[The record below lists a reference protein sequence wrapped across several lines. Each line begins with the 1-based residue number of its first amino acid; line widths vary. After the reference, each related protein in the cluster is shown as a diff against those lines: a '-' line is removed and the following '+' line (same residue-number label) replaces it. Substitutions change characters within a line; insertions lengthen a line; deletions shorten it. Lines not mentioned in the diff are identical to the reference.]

1 MARRF
6 FLAGRGRMRLVP
18 SGVTHPVSN
27 APLPSALMICHR
39 LISGLILAG
48 SSFSALA
55 QLSFSPAQEISDFMS
70 DVVEAHAVDMDGDG
84 DLDVIAR
91 TEYTGE
97 VCWWHNDGHGVFS
110 DRRKWTVSLVLTG
123 EIIGLA
129 DYNGD
134 GRLDIWIVKS
144 VRLSDEDYVDEL
156 SISYGLAT
164 EEFAAP
170 QVVYRGTVNQTIRA
184 IPADV
189 NRDGRMDLLGERGA
203 YLQQIDG
210 SFSTPNVQLTTPY
223 LNIYGRGALPLG
235 SFGTAQGIALLSIEN
250 GELFQTVIKADGSV
264 TESTLIYSLPEG
276 EIVEWFHVI
285 PSATGEAR
293 NRIILGR
300 SRDLGGGFFGKRIA
314 LVSTS
319 AAGVASEVAS
329 VSMGPMSRHR
339 GGIWDAAWDASRQW
353 LLITQEV
360 GEVYGTTELAH
371 VSISGNRLEY
381 SSGFT
386 FTGANHTMKFADLDG
401 DGLTD
406 LLLPLSSLS
415 GTFGPFFTQLQWYRG
430 RGGNLRFDSLAQP
443 INQANYAREINFA
456 GDIDHDGDADLI
468 TSGGASLGRNHAV
481 QIWKNEDGRFVLE
494 TITPRH
500 HSSYLIA
507 ARDMNGDSL
516 VDLKVQSFDYSYP
529 ENDYY
534 QHGSERI
541 YRYEQKMDGSFNE
554 ILLQETRYATASRLV
569 AEVDWDGDGIQDL
582 ILREVEAFFDY
593 SPFLGWRRGRLDG
606 TYEETRQL
614 FGFVPPDVYLGA
626 PVGATIACLDI
637 DRDGDPDLAAVGNL
651 FDGGTFWMEN
661 DGMGVISS
669 ARRLAD
675 SMLPLGGDL
684 DGDGFQDFVGLQGI
698 YLSRAGTK
706 FKLIPFAETQFGL
719 GNAGSEFMD
728 LDSDGDEDQ
737 VSARMINNTLNIHAL
752 DWLENRDG
760 IRLVGDYSPSR
771 STAEGFQRSI
781 GEIQITDRYDTAM
794 ADMDGDGVLDLVALS
809 INARLEWYKIT
820 RKSAPTAFTSW
831 MSARNL
837 KGNSA
842 GPLADWDDDGLPNWS
857 EFAFGSNPNLA
868 DPAHL
873 GRPHLQRGAAGMEL
887 TFQRRLNAA
896 ALGLDYPVQK
906 STDLVQWE
914 DWLPALESA
923 PVGTDYERV
932 TIPVPTVLSQEFFR
946 TGVKPPVG
954 N

>member
-1 MARRF
+1 MAGRF
-6 FLAGRGRMRLVP
+6 FLAGRGRMGLVAFDTTHQVLNVPPP
-18 SGVTHPVSN
+18 ST
-27 APLPSALMICHR
+27 LMIRHR
-39 LISGLILAG
+39 LISCLILAG

-55 QLSFSPAQEISDFMS
+55 QLSFSPAKEISDFMA
-70 DVVEAHAVDMDGDG
+70 DAVEAHAVDMDGDG

-110 DRRKWTVSLVLTG
+110 DRRKWTVNLVLTG

-144 VRLSDEDYVDEL
+144 VRLSDWTNVDEL
-156 SISYGLAT
+156 LIARGQAT
-164 EEFAAP
+164 EEFAVP
-170 QVVYRGTVNQTIRA
+170 QVVYRGQANQDLRGA
-184 IPADV
+184 PADV

-203 YLQQIDG
+203 YFQQLDG
-210 SFSTPNVQLTTPY
+210 SFSTPNVQLPSPY
-223 LNIYGRGALPLG
+223 INVNGCVDLPLG
-235 SFGTAQGIALLSIEN
+235 NFGNAGGLGFLSDE
-250 GELFQTVIKADGSV
+250 GGVLQQTVIKADGSLME
-264 TESTLIYSLPEG
+264 TTLIYSPPEG
-276 EIVEWFHVI
+276 EQIDWFRVI
-285 PSATGEAR
+285 PAAAGETQ
-293 NRIILGR
+293 NRIMLGR

-314 LVSTS
+314 LISTS
-319 AAGVASEVAS
+319 AAGVVSEVAS
-329 VSMGPMSRHR
+329 VSMGSMSRNR
-339 GGIWDAAWDASRQW
+339 GGISDAAWDASQQR

-360 GEVYGTTELAH
+360 GEVYGITELAH
-371 VSISGNRLEY
+371 VSIRGNSLEY

-386 FTGANHTMKFADLDG
+386 FTGANHTMKLADLDG

-415 GTFGPFFTQLQWYRG
+415 GTFGPFFTQLQWHRG
-430 RGGNLRFDSLAQP
+430 QGGNLRFDSLAQP

-494 TITPRH
+494 TITTRH

-516 VDLKVQSFDYSYP
+516 VDLKVQSFDYSFP

-534 QHGSERI
+534 QNGSERI

-554 ILLQETRYATASRLV
+554 VLLQETKYATASRLV
-569 AEVDWDGDGIQDL
+569 AEVDWDGDGIRDL
-582 ILREVEAFFDY
+582 ILREVEVFNY
-593 SPFLGWRRGRLDG
+593 SPFLGWRRGKADG

-614 FGFVPPDVYLGA
+614 FGFVPPDVHIGA
-626 PVGATIACLDI
+626 PVGATITCLDI

-760 IRLVGDYSPSR
+760 SRLVGDYSPSR
-771 STAEGFQRSI
+771 STPEGFQRSI

-794 ADMDGDGVLDLVALS
+794 ADMDGDGMLDLVALS

-820 RKSAPTAFTSW
+820 RKSAPAAFTTW

-873 GRPHLQRGAAGMEL
+873 GRPHLQRGAAGLEL

-896 ALGLDYPVQK
+896 VLGLDYPLQK
-906 STDLVQWE
+906 STDLVRWE

-923 PVGTDYERV
+923 PVSTDYERV
-932 TIPVPTVLSQEFFR
+932 TIPVHTVESQEFFR
-946 TGVKPPVG
+946 AGIKPPVG